1 MNHKGTIIAA
11 LNFSG
16 QMEPEVTKKY
26 MNYWDDLQNVVS
38 L

>member
-1 MNHKGTIIAA
+1 MKLKGTIIAS
-11 LNFSG
+11 LNFFG